1 MCLRSLLGQ
10 RYELF
15 PAEQASV
22 TVVTV
27 ASRCQLSRK
36 MSSFGESSNTDGVTS
51 DQPMLREHL
60 GLARDL
66 GLTRE
71 RKSSYCEVGFYI
83 LCSHDLEP
91 AQFFCTVLYEMRFLF
106 FTISQIV
113 QLLAADNEKGCM

>member
-27 ASRCQLSRK
+27 VSRK

-71 RKSSYCEVGFYI
+71 RKSSYCEVCFYI
-83 LCSHDLEP
+83 LCSHNLEP
-91 AQFFCTVLYEMRFLF
+91 VCIFVQFFM
-106 FTISQIV
+106 
-113 QLLAADNEKGCM
+113 K

>member
-10 RYELF
+10 RHELV
-15 PAEQASV
+15 PAEQAS
-22 TVVTV
+22 VTV

-71 RKSSYCEVGFYI
+71 RKSSYCEVCFYI
-83 LCSHDLEP
+83 LCSHDLERTYVY
-91 AQFFCTVLYEMRFLF
+91 FCTVLYEMRFF
-106 FTISQIV
+106 FYNLSDSTVVSS
-113 QLLAADNEKGCM
+113 